1 MIKKIIPFGDQA
13 VLCDFGEEVT
23 KEINNNVI
31 CVFKIIQQKIFKHEI
46 VGIKNCVP
54 SYNKLLINYDL
65 KKISLLEIIHFI
77 ENTNFAKEVIS
88 QHSKSWKLPICYD
101 EEFGID
107 QENVSKSTGLSIN
120 EVLDLHQKTSFY
132 IYMIGFMPGLPY
144 MGDLNNSLYVPRLET
159 PRVEI
164 AEGSVIIAEKFCC
177 IFPRKNPCGWSI
189 LGRTP
194 VKLFDQTNQNNPSL
208 LSPGDTVNFYKITKS
223 NFFNFDNRNLY
234 H

>member
-1 MIKKIIPFGDQA
+1 
-13 VLCDFGEEVT
+13 
-23 KEINNNVI
+23 
-31 CVFKIIQQKIFKHEI
+31 
-46 VGIKNCVP
+46 
-54 SYNKLLINYDL
+54 
-65 KKISLLEIIHFI
+65 
-77 ENTNFAKEVIS
+77 
-88 QHSKSWKLPICYD
+88 
-101 EEFGID
+101 
-107 QENVSKSTGLSIN
+107 
-120 EVLDLHQKTSFY
+120 
-132 IYMIGFMPGLPY
+132 MIGFMPGLPY

>member
-31 CVFKIIQQKIFKHEI
+31 CVFKIIQQKIFKNEI

-88 QHSKSWKLPICYD
+88 QHGKSWKLPICYD

-107 QENVSKSTGLSIN
+107 QESVSKSTGLSIN

-177 IFPRKNPCGWSI
+177 IFPRKSPCGWSI

-194 VKLFDQTNQNNPSL
+194 AKLFDQTNQNNPSL

-223 NFFNFDNRNLY
+223 NFFNFDNRELY
-234 H
+234 K

>member
-65 KKISLLEIIHFI
+65 KKISLLEIINFI
-77 ENTNFAKEVIS
+77 ENTNFSKEVIS